1 MCLVSVPPRMYHWR
15 AHSGAEVDLLLER
28 DGVWIPI
35 EIKSGARITD
45 ADTRG
50 IRNFRKAYPNIKHG
64 IGCLVAGVEESFEL
78 PDGIVVLPYD
88 MV

>member
-1 MCLVSVPPRMYHWR
+1 MCLVSVPPQIYHWR
-15 AHSGAEVDLLLER
+15 AHSGVEVDLLLER
-28 DGVWIPI
+28 DGVFIPI

-50 IRNFRKAYPNIKHG
+50 IKTFRETYPNIKHG